1 MQYLLFQS
9 KFTECKR
16 ELGFCIPGFQ
26 VHKIS
31 NNELVKF
38 NKDYGKN
45 LNKETISEGK
55 PTVFAQTNVFCHG

>member
-1 MQYLLFQS
+1 MIAKCALLLQS

-45 LNKETISEGK
+45 LNKETISEGNDK
-55 PTVFAQTNVFCHG
+55 SKRR